1 MKSKLCFGD
10 FSEHSFDFFSS
21 ENEMP
26 AQVKLPEF
34 WPMQAALWFAR
45 ADAEFVSKAVTVEQ
59 TKYAHVVAALPVEV
73 AARVSDE
80 ILSPDGTHP
89 YQRLRQRLLDT
100 YTLDEFQRFCGLVDM
115 PARPSDRPSA
125 LLDAMFA
132 FLPEGVSRE
141 DPGWMFKNLFLRRL
155 PAELCTLLMPHKSE
169 TVRQLATRGDE
180 LWSGMRAATPVAAHV
195 VDVDTEEPSPSL
207 HAIDVQQMY
216 SLYICVVRFET
227 ASRPPFVIIITC
239 LAQRPPGAI
248 SHARGSQKTAAAE
261 EGISSTFSD
270 AFNII

>member
-1 MKSKLCFGD
+1 MTSKLCFGD
-10 FSEHSFDFFSS
+10 FADNSFDFFADK
-21 ENEMP
+21 MP

-80 ILSPDGTHP
+80 ILSPDPTHP
-89 YQRLRQRLLDT
+89 YQQLRQRLLDT

-115 PARPSDRPSA
+115 PARPGDRPSA

-132 FLPEGVSRE
+132 FLPEGVTRD

-155 PAELCTLLMPHKSE
+155 PSELRTLLMPHKDE
-169 TVRQLATRGDE
+169 TVRQLAARGDA
-180 LWSGMRAATPVAAHV
+180 LWSGMRAATPVAAHA
-195 VDVDTEEPSPSL
+195 VDVVADEPSPTP
-207 HAIDVQQMY
+207 HTCDGQINVQPVH
-216 SLYICVVRFET
+216 SCCAVRD
-227 ASRPPFVIIITC
+227 
-239 LAQRPPGAI
+239 
-248 SHARGSQKTAAAE
+248 SQPAAAVCYYHTMF
-261 EGISSTFSD
+261 GSKATRCNKPCSWRPK
-270 AFNII
+270 NGRGRGRN